1 MDIIWINN
9 NLDMINY
16 FFDNLCNFIHK
27 NDEDFKLNTDE
38 ETLFNN
44 LCLFLY
50 ENYILNEY
58 NSKIIYDKNFEYFDL
73 KYCSDIIDLF
83 IEFKEISYG
92 FTNDIF
98 KKNKNSND
106 LLEFIYKNIELLE
119 DYENIYNSDEDE
131 NIDEDNNY
139 YY

>member
-44 LCLFLY
+44 LCVFLY

-73 KYCSDIIDLF
+73 KYCSDIVDLF

-92 FTNDIF
+92 FTNDIL
-98 KKNKNSND
+98 KNNKNSND

-119 DYENIYNSDEDE
+119 DYENEYNSGEDE
-131 NIDEDNNY
+131 NIDEDYSY
-139 YY
+139 Y

>member
-44 LCLFLY
+44 LCVFLY

-73 KYCSDIIDLF
+73 KYCSDIVDLF

-92 FTNDIF
+92 FTNDIL
-98 KKNKNSND
+98 KNNKNSND

-119 DYENIYNSDEDE
+119 DYENEYNSGEDE
-131 NIDEDNNY
+131 TIDEDYSY
-139 YY
+139 Y

>member
-73 KYCSDIIDLF
+73 KYCSDIVDLF
-83 IEFKEISYG
+83 IKFKEISYG

-98 KKNKNSND
+98 NKNKNSND

>member
-1 MDIIWINN
+1 MDVIWTNN

-16 FFDNLCNFIHK
+16 FFDKLCNFIDK
-27 NDEDFKLNTDE
+27 NNDDFKLNTDE

-44 LCLFLY
+44 LCVFLY

-73 KYCSDIIDLF
+73 KYCSDIVDLF

-98 KKNKNSND
+98 NKNKNSND
-106 LLEFIYKNIELLE
+106 LLEFIYRNIELLE
-119 DYENIYNSDEDE
+119 DYENEYNSGEDE
-131 NIDEDNNY
+131 NIDEDYSY
-139 YY
+139 Y

>member
-44 LCLFLY
+44 LCVFLY

-73 KYCSDIIDLF
+73 KYCSDIVDLF

-98 KKNKNSND
+98 NKNKNSND

-131 NIDEDNNY
+131 NIDEDYSY
-139 YY
+139 Y

>member
-27 NDEDFKLNTDE
+27 NDKDFKLNTDE

-44 LCLFLY
+44 LCVFLY

-58 NSKIIYDKNFEYFDL
+58 NYKIIYDRNFEYFDL
-73 KYCSDIIDLF
+73 KYCSDIVDLF
-83 IEFKEISYG
+83 IDFKEISYG

-98 KKNKNSND
+98 KNNKDSND

-119 DYENIYNSDEDE
+119 DYENEYNSGEDE
-131 NIDEDNNY
+131 NIDEDYSY
-139 YY
+139 Y

>member
-44 LCLFLY
+44 LCVFLY

-58 NSKIIYDKNFEYFDL
+58 NYKIIYDRNFEYFDL
-73 KYCSDIIDLF
+73 KYCSDIVDLF
-83 IEFKEISYG
+83 VEFKEISYG

-98 KKNKNSND
+98 NKNKTSND

-119 DYENIYNSDEDE
+119 DYENNYNSDEDE
-131 NIDEDNNY
+131 IIDEHYSY
-139 YY
+139 Y

>member
-44 LCLFLY
+44 LCVFLY

-73 KYCSDIIDLF
+73 KYCSDIVDLF
-83 IEFKEISYG
+83 IKFKEISYG

-98 KKNKNSND
+98 NKNKNSND

-119 DYENIYNSDEDE
+119 DYENDYNSDEE
-131 NIDEDNNY
+131 EKVDEDNSY
-139 YY
+139 Y

>member
-9 NLDMINY
+9 NLDMINF

-44 LCLFLY
+44 LCVFLY
-50 ENYILNEY
+50 ENYILNEK

-73 KYCSDIIDLF
+73 KYCSDIVDLF

-92 FTNDIF
+92 FTNDIL
-98 KKNKNSND
+98 KNNKNSND

-119 DYENIYNSDEDE
+119 DYENEYNSGEDE
-131 NIDEDNNY
+131 NIDEDYSY
-139 YY
+139 Y

>member
-9 NLDMINY
+9 NLDMINF
-16 FFDNLCNFIHK
+16 FFDKLINFIDK

-44 LCLFLY
+44 LCVFLY

-58 NSKIIYDKNFEYFDL
+58 NSKIIYNKNFEYFDL
-73 KYCSDIIDLF
+73 KYCSDIVDLF
-83 IEFKEISYG
+83 IKFKEISYG

-98 KKNKNSND
+98 NKNKNSND

-119 DYENIYNSDEDE
+119 DYENDYNSDEDE
-131 NIDEDNNY
+131 KVDEDNSY
-139 YY
+139 Y

>member
-1 MDIIWINN
+1 MDIIWINK

-44 LCLFLY
+44 LCVFLY

-58 NSKIIYDKNFEYFDL
+58 NYKIIYDRNFEYFDL
-73 KYCSDIIDLF
+73 KYCSDIVDLF

-98 KKNKNSND
+98 KNNKNSND

-119 DYENIYNSDEDE
+119 DYENNYNSDEDE
-131 NIDEDNNY
+131 IIDEHYSY
-139 YY
+139 Y

>member
-1 MDIIWINN
+1 MDVIWINN

-38 ETLFNN
+38 ETLFDN
-44 LCLFLY
+44 LCVFLY

-58 NSKIIYDKNFEYFDL
+58 NYKIIYDRNFEYFDL
-73 KYCSDIIDLF
+73 KYCSDIVDLF

-98 KKNKNSND
+98 NKNKNSND

-119 DYENIYNSDEDE
+119 DYENNYSSDEDE
-131 NIDEDNNY
+131 NIDEHYSY
-139 YY
+139 Y

>member
-16 FFDNLCNFIHK
+16 FFDNLCNFIDK
-27 NDEDFKLNTDE
+27 NDDDFKLNTDE

-44 LCLFLY
+44 LCVFLY

-73 KYCSDIIDLF
+73 KYCSDIVDLF

-98 KKNKNSND
+98 NKNKTSND

-119 DYENIYNSDEDE
+119 DYVNDYNSDEDE
-131 NIDEDNNY
+131 NIDEDYSY
-139 YY
+139 Y

>member
-1 MDIIWINN
+1 MDIIWINK

-44 LCLFLY
+44 LCVFLY

-58 NSKIIYDKNFEYFDL
+58 NSKIIYNKNFEYFDL
-73 KYCSDIIDLF
+73 KYCSDIVDLF
-83 IEFKEISYG
+83 IKFKEISYG

-98 KKNKNSND
+98 NKNKNSND

-119 DYENIYNSDEDE
+119 DYENDYNSDEDE
-131 NIDEDNNY
+131 KVDEDNSY
-139 YY
+139 Y

>member
-16 FFDNLCNFIHK
+16 FFDNLCNFIHN
-27 NDEDFKLNTDE
+27 NDDDFKLNTDE

-44 LCLFLY
+44 LCVFLY
-50 ENYILNEY
+50 ENYILNKY

-73 KYCSDIIDLF
+73 KYCSDIVDLF
-83 IEFKEISYG
+83 IKFKEISYG

-98 KKNKNSND
+98 KNNKDSND

-119 DYENIYNSDEDE
+119 DYENDYNSDEE
-131 NIDEDNNY
+131 EKVDEDNIY
-139 YY
+139 Y